1 MFTAPGDLVFCSFVF
16 ERHVSPSDTSFA
28 FQGMASVCHY
38 SFTHANFSDVHGAV
52 FLKRCRTGRPEELE
66 LCAFVLSRVT

>member
-52 FLKRCRTGRPEELE
+52 FFKKDAAQGVPKSLN
-66 LCAFVLSRVT
+66 FVHLF

>member
-52 FLKRCRTGRPEELE
+52 FLKKDAAQGVPKSLN
-66 LCAFVLSRVT
+66 FVHLF

>member
-1 MFTAPGDLVFCSFVF
+1 MFTAPGDLVFFFCLFVF
-16 ERHVSPSDTSFA
+16 ERHVLPSDTSFA

-52 FLKRCRTGRPEELE
+52 FLKDAAQGVPKSLN
-66 LCAFVLSRVT
+66 FVHLS